1 MNLRLLPPCPL
12 PLRPALAAG
21 LALGL
26 LAWAPAQAAELL
38 KLSPA
43 QAEAAH
49 LRTQV
54 AQTASTTNTGANLVL
69 QGTVMLPSQATDL
82 VSAPVAGVVQA
93 VLVNP
98 GQSVRAATLGEAD
111 HFWRIQLFDAVL
123 LDLNLPVGPV
133 GQGMGSGLS
142 LLRAARA
149 RGDQV
154 PVLVLTGCCPCCS
167 ASTPTAASSC

>member
-1 MNLRLLPPCPL
+1 MPMNLRLLSPCPR
-12 PLRPALAAG
+12 PLRHTLAAG

-54 AQTASTTNTGANLVL
+54 AQTASTANTGANLVL

-82 VSAPVAGVVQA
+82 VSAPVGGVVQA
-93 VLVNP
+93 VLVSP
-98 GQSVRAATLGEAD
+98 GQSVRAGT
-111 HFWRIQLFDAVL
+111 
-123 LDLNLPVGPV
+123 PVARL
-133 GQGMGSGLS
+133 LS
-142 LLRAARA
+142 LNWSNGSA
-149 RGDQV
+149 
-154 PVLVLTGCCPCCS
+154 TGCRPTPRPSWRVS
-167 ASTPTAASSC
+167 ACNATSNCLPRASSPSNACAKPVARPAWPR